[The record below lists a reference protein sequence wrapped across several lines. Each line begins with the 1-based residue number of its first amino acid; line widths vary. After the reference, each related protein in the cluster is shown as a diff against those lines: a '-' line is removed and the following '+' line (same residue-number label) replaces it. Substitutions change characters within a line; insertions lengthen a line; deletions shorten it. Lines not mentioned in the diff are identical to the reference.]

1 MSRKSRGTGLVS
13 IALMTTAACL
23 LTGCSKSKASS
34 GAGDPGGAL
43 AAAGASA
50 AAAAGFSAPAGAAAA
65 IAGATG
71 GGGALDESKQC
82 AAIKPADVQALMKA
96 PVTPVVNYPG
106 ECSFYGGDLKIDLY
120 ANDPTQKYYQNPING
135 PGTTPLTGV
144 GDQAQWFAPVPGK
157 TTPWIEAHKGSLTCT
172 VSPADPP
179 ETTLPYTGTDP
190 FFTIL
195 PADSAAYAAK
205 EGVLCQDIFN
215 AS

>member
-1 MSRKSRGTGLVS
+1 MSSNSRSTGLVT
-13 IALMTTAACL
+13 IALMATTACL

-34 GAGDPGGAL
+34 GAADPGAAL

-50 AAAAGFSAPAGAAAA
+50 AAAAGVSVPAGAAAA

-71 GGGALDESKQC
+71 AGGALHESKLC

-96 PVTPVVNYPG
+96 PVTPAVNNPG
-106 ECSFYGGDLKIDLY
+106 ECSYYGGDLKVDIY
-120 ANDPTQKYYQNPING
+120 ANDPTQKYYQNPVNG

-157 TTPWIEAHKGSLTCT
+157 TTPWIEAHKGSLTCAT
-172 VSPADPP
+172 EPADPP
-179 ETTLPYTGTDP
+179 ETTMPYTGTDP
-190 FFTIL
+190 FYTIA
-195 PADSAAYAAK
+195 PADSATYAAK
-205 EGVLCQDIFN
+205 EGVLCQDVFN